1 MKKTHLPCP
10 DCGSSDAL
18 SVYDNGSHCFACGT
32 TTLNDKEPM
41 TEVVKESNFSVIGTH
56 RPDTFRNIS
65 AGTAEF
71 YNITADDAGNAY
83 FNYANE
89 KGELVAAKKRTRDKE
104 FVISG
109 NWSSTEHLFGQHL
122 FTPGG
127 KYVTILEGEWDAV
140 SSYQM
145 TGSKFANVSVKNGA
159 SGALKDCRKAYEWL
173 NSFETIVIA
182 FDADEPGQKAAKQV
196 AELFGSKAKIVKH
209 KKGHKDA
216 SDYLTHNDSKE
227 YIDAWWSAEQFT
239 PDGIIN
245 GSNLFDEVMAPIEKS
260 PALYPWEGLNKLTY
274 GIRNAELVTIT
285 AGSGLGKSQVLREI
299 VWHLLNKTTDNIGMF
314 FLEEGRRR
322 TGLGLMS
329 MAANKPLHLPTT
341 EVTDDEKREA
351 FDATLGTGRVWLHD
365 HFGSTDIDNIVS
377 RVRYMAK
384 ALDCRYIFLDHITI
398 LVSSQ
403 QNPDER
409 KALDEVMT
417 KLRMLVQE
425 TGISLFVVSHL
436 KRPEGKG
443 HEEGA
448 ATSLAQLRGSGA
460 IAQLSDMVIGL
471 ERNGQAED
479 ETVRNTTKVRVLK
492 NRFAGITGPAS
503 ELLYNHATGRINE
516 LEEETL

>member
-1 MKKTHLPCP
+1 LFKT
-10 DCGSSDAL
+10 
-18 SVYDNGSHCFACGT
+18 F
-32 TTLNDKEPM
+32 
-41 TEVVKESNFSVIGTH
+41 KESNFSVIGTH
-56 RPDTFRNIS
+56 RPNTFRNIS

-89 KGELVAAKKRTRDKE
+89 KGELVAAKKRTKDKE

-109 NWSSTEHLFGQHL
+109 NWSSTEILFGQHL

-159 SGALKDCRKAYEWL
+159 SGALKDCRKAYEWI
-173 NSFETIVIA
+173 NSFDNVVIA

-196 AELFGSKAKIVKH
+196 AELFGIKAKIVKH

-227 YIDAWWSAEQFT
+227 YIDAWWAAEQFT

-245 GSNLFDEVMAPIEKS
+245 GSNLFDEVMTPIEKS

-322 TGLGLMS
+322 TGLWRRPRS
-329 MAANKPLHLPTT
+329 N
-341 EVTDDEKREA
+341 R
-351 FDATLGTGRVWLHD
+351 
-365 HFGSTDIDNIVS
+365 S
-377 RVRYMAK
+377 RKTA
-384 ALDCRYIFLDHITI
+384 
-398 LVSSQ
+398 
-403 QNPDER
+403 
-409 KALDEVMT
+409 
-417 KLRMLVQE
+417 
-425 TGISLFVVSHL
+425 
-436 KRPEGKG
+436 
-443 HEEGA
+443 
-448 ATSLAQLRGSGA
+448 
-460 IAQLSDMVIGL
+460 
-471 ERNGQAED
+471 
-479 ETVRNTTKVRVLK
+479 
-492 NRFAGITGPAS
+492 
-503 ELLYNHATGRINE
+503 
-516 LEEETL
+516 